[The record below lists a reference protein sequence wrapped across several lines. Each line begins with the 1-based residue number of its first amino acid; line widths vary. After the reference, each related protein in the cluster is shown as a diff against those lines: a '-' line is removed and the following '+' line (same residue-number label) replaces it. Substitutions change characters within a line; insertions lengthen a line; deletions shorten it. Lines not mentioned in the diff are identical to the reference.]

1 MIVNISDIC
10 YENYVQVIIISYV
23 VASDKLQTMSGKG
36 QPARDP
42 SQPGS
47 PVLALR

>member
-1 MIVNISDIC
+1 M
-10 YENYVQVIIISYV
+10 ISYV

-36 QPARDP
+36 QPSDREP